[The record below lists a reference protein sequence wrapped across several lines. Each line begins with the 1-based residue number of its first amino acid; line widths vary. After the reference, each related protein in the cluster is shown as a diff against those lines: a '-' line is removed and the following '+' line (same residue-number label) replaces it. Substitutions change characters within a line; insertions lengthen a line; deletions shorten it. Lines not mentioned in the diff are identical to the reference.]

1 MMIQIIAAVIATV
14 GFSVLFGVP
23 SKYYPYCGVIGG
35 AGWLVYLIALERF
48 STAGASLAATMGSD
62 FFRPGW
68 QQCGRNVQ

>member
-35 AGWLVYLIALERF
+35 AGWLVSVSYTHLTLPTI
-48 STAGASLAATMGSD
+48 SL
-62 FFRPGW
+62 
-68 QQCGRNVQ
+68 V